1 MNDLLSSGAGSLW
14 IQCLPTFLY
23 SGSESGNCTDLLLHF
38 ALVLFDLRR
47 NFSRTSCVS
56 VDIMLNNVVIQLEL
70 EFCWNLCTFTTLISR
85 TFTYLGSLIHEHDQ
99 CLFILFY

>member
-1 MNDLLSSGAGSLW
+1 MNALLSSCAGSLW

-23 SGSESGNCTDLLLHF
+23 SGSESGNCADLLLHF
-38 ALVLFDLRR
+38 ALILLDLRR
-47 NFSRTSCVS
+47 NFSCASCVS

-70 EFCWNLCTFTTLISR
+70 EFCRNLYTFSTLISR

-99 CLFILFY
+99 YLFILF